1 VDVETGCRGLLGFVL
16 ITVLVAIVL
25 VAIVGVAVLA

>member
-1 VDVETGCRGLLGFVL
+1 VDVEPGCLGLLGFVL
-16 ITVLVAIVL
+16 IMVL